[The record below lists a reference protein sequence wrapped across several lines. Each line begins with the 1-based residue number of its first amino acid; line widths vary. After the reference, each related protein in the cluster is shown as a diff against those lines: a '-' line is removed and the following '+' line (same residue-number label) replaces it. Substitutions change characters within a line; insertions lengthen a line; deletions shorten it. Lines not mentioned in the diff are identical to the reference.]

1 MIASVS
7 LGATRRFQ
15 MRHRTTNDRLSL
27 DLPSGSCLVMAGP
40 TQHHWLH
47 QVPKTG
53 RPVGPR
59 INLTFRAM
67 RAAA

>member
-1 MIASVS
+1 
-7 LGATRRFQ
+7 
-15 MRHRTTNDRLSL
+15 MRHRRDPDARLNL
-27 DLPSGSCLVMAGP
+27 DLPHGSLLVMAGA

-59 INLTFRAM
+59 INLTFRFM
-67 RAAA
+67 HPGGAAGNSKAS